1 MKRCVLLVVLAVLLV
16 GCGVVTP
23 EAEKPFFIDEVEMV
37 ITSVTTADTYG
48 DHEPSSSSDT
58 FLIINANVL
67 SKPDTVEVSDLDIMG
82 AASLSGDWGRVE
94 KASITRTM
102 TMSGGDSLGVVT
114 WVFVVPGT
122 ARSFTLQ
129 LTGGEALELDTFL
142 TE

>member
-1 MKRCVLLVVLAVLLV
+1 MKRCVLLVMLAVLLV
-16 GCGVVTP
+16 GCSFGTP
-23 EAEKPFFIDEVEMV
+23 EAEKPFYIDEVEMV

-58 FLIINANVL
+58 FLIVNANVL

-102 TMSGGDSLGVVT
+102 TMSGGDSLGTVT

-122 ARSFTLQ
+122 ARSFTLE
-129 LTGGEALELDTFL
+129 LADGKSIELDTFL
-142 TE
+142 KE